1 MQRVIQ
7 LLCRGLAVCA
17 LTVST
22 AWAHGAVAIGGNPA
36 EAATKGI
43 AVGESHNYRTKE
55 EARARALQ
63 ECQDY
68 PDAPAETTA
77 LCEVLDDY
85 SHEWLS
91 IALDPEPSTPGF
103 GWAIAKTQES
113 AERNAMNQCKA
124 SSSSARKPFCKIGL
138 SSFDGTP

>member
-1 MQRVIQ
+1 MLRA
-7 LLCRGLAVCA
+7 LHFLCRGLVVVA
-17 LTVST
+17 LTAST

-43 AVGESHNYRTKE
+43 AVGESHNFDTKE
-55 EARARALQ
+55 AARARALQ
-63 ECQDY
+63 ECLNY

-91 IALDPEPSTPGF
+91 VALDPEPSTPGF
-103 GWAIAKTQES
+103 GWAIAKTQKS
-113 AERNAMNQCKA
+113 AERNALNQCKA